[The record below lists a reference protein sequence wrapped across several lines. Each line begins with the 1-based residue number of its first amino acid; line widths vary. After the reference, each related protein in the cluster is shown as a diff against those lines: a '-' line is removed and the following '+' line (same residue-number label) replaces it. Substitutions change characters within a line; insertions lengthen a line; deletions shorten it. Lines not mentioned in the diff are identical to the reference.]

1 MTVWKSRGHRG
12 DVLEELILMTNDYYR
27 SKRLGRVDK
36 VSVPIKVIE
45 IDHHGMI
52 TKAFFEKKSTVD
64 FQGIIQGVGIAFDAK
79 ETSLKSLPLSNIHEH
94 QVEFMGDITEQGGLA
109 FLIVHFKFCDEYYLV
124 PYEWILKY
132 LHEEKRR
139 SIPYKEMPK
148 PFQIPM
154 PVNGILNYLPILN
167 AYVAAKALWKENGDI
182 KAL

>member
-12 DVLEELILMTNDYYR
+12 DVLEELILMTNDYYK
-27 SKRLGRVDK
+27 SKKLGRVDK

-64 FQGIIQGVGIAFDAK
+64 FQGIIQGVGVAFDAK
-79 ETSLKSLPLSNIHEH
+79 ETTLKSLPLSNIHEH
-94 QVEFMGDITEQGGLA
+94 QIEFMGDITEQGGLA
-109 FLIVHFKFCDEYYLV
+109 FLIVHFKFCDEYYLI

-132 LHEEKRR
+132 VHEEKRR

-148 PFQIPM
+148 TFLIPM
-154 PVNGILNYLPILN
+154 PVNGILNYLPTLN
-167 AYVAAKALWKENGDI
+167 AYVCAKAIWKETGNI